1 MTAPKEKDMV
11 IAPYVKDMVIAPEVK
26 DVVNTKAIEHGYG
39 YCYHWQSHCYH
50 VGATLVY

>member
-11 IAPYVKDMVIAPEVK
+11 IAPYEKDMVIAPEVK